1 MIPLFIYHTPIKIM
15 VNERVIYI
23 YCIGLKKAQPMY
35 DLLDE
40 RGYGFDIDIDSDDGF
55 YHLFVDRKLA
65 KMM

>member
-1 MIPLFIYHTPIKIM
+1 M